1 MRTALS
7 QELEFFTVREAA
19 DVLRC
24 TERTV
29 RQKVSDGHLR
39 GYRNGKRI
47 LISKQDLQQY
57 INSHIVRLGKT

>member
-7 QELEFFTVREAA
+7 QEFEFLTIREAA
-19 DVLRC
+19 EVLRC

-29 RQKVSDGHLR
+29 RQKVSDGCLR

-57 INSHIVRLGKT
+57 INSRVVRLEKI